1 MAEMEKKPVIID
13 CDTGVDDA
21 LALLLCLKRLDVVGV
36 TTVGG
41 NVGLATTQRN
51 TRFVVETAGRM
62 DVPVYAGYDRPML
75 VPLHDAS
82 YVHGAGG
89 LGDIEVPEPTKAL
102 EKQHAVDFLID
113 TYMARDDVTLITLAP
128 LTNIAHALL
137 KEPKLA
143 KRIPEILCM
152 GGSTVGGNATPTA
165 EFNIFVDPEAAKIV
179 FESGIPIRMV
189 GLNLTRQQV
198 ANQEMGE
205 RVAAIQNPAAQ
216 LAAQLYRGRRGKP
229 GRDSFCDACAVMWM
243 IDSSVITRSARMH
256 VTIETKGEFTR
267 GMTVCDLRPFK
278 ANRPEV
284 DIEREW
290 LFEPMPKGQDPNVE
304 VALELDQAAFDRTLL
319 AVLEEYGQA

>member
-1 MAEMEKKPVIID
+1 MAEMEKRKVVID

-21 LALLLCLKRLDVVGV
+21 MALLLCLKRLDVLGI
-36 TTVGG
+36 TAVGG
-41 NVGLATTQRN
+41 NVGLSITQRN
-51 TRFVVETAGRM
+51 TRYVVEVAGRM
-62 DVPVYAGYDRPML
+62 DVPVFADYDRPML
-75 VPLHDAS
+75 VPLQDAS
-82 YVHGAGG
+82 EVHGAGG
-89 LGDIEVPEPTKAL
+89 LGKVQVPEPKKPL
-102 EKQHAVDFLID
+102 EKQHAVDFLIE
-113 TYMARDDVTLITLAP
+113 TFMTRDDVSLITLAP

-137 KEPKLA
+137 KEPRLA

-198 ANQEMGE
+198 VTREMGE
-205 RVAAIQNPAAQ
+205 KIAAIQNPAAQ
-216 LAAQLYRGRRGKP
+216 LAAQLCGDRNGKP

-243 IDSSVITRSARMH
+243 VEPSVITKSAKMH

-267 GMTVCDLRPFK
+267 GMTVCDTRPFR

-290 LFEPMPKGQDPNVE
+290 LFEPLPKGKEPNVE
-304 VALELDQAAFDRTLL
+304 VALELDQAKFDQALL
-319 AVLEEYGQA
+319 AVMEEYSQS